1 MNLLRD
7 YLEKLMLHQLNF
19 TNKKKHY
26 FPINM
31 PTLEQA
37 REYMAKNVTLRE
49 FLDYYQKICQ
59 QQQKQIVYL
68 TQKMIEYDLLH
79 DEKWIEDTN
88 IFLNTVDNEKKKFIT

>member
-1 MNLLRD
+1 
-7 YLEKLMLHQLNF
+7 
-19 TNKKKHY
+19 
-26 FPINM
+26 M